1 MTFEKVTHDRK
12 KENSTHNI
20 FFKVSKVASQKGLRH
35 LKPLTKITEHAFFII
50 KFTKIC
56 HEYMPKNVKSWKPNY
71 IESTFTQ
78 KTEFF
83 RIFSH

>member
-1 MTFEKVTHDRK
+1 MTEK
-12 KENSTHNI
+12 KENSTHNV
-20 FFKVSKVASQKGLRH
+20 FFKVLKVASQKWLRH
-35 LKPLTKITEHAFFII
+35 LKPLTKITDQTFFII

-56 HEYMPKNVKSWKPNY
+56 HEYMKMQKVGNLITLSLLSLK
-71 IESTFTQ
+71 